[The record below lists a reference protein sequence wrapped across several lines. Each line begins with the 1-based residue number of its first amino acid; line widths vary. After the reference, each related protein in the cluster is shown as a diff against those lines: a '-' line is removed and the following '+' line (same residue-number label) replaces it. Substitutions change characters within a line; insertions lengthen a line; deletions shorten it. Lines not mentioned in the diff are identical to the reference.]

1 MFQVDLEVV
10 EKAAKELYIR
20 ALKSLP
26 PDIKTGFTKLSGTER
41 NTTAQSILSTMIKNI
56 SVAEQTDNLLCQDTG
71 IPIYNVWIGRD
82 VQVDG
87 VLLRAALRKGCERA
101 TREYPL
107 RSSVVH
113 PITRKN
119 EHNSCGL
126 NVPVIHF
133 DFTDIPGLLRIEMI
147 PKGSGSENNSYLRMA
162 IPAEGLAAVK
172 TFVIDSVL
180 SSGGKTC
187 PPTIVGVG
195 IGGTSDLCIALAK
208 KAATRPLGTA
218 CSDPEGASLERDLSQ
233 AVNQLGVGPQGL
245 GGDSTS
251 FAVHI
256 EMAATHITMNP
267 VAVNMQ
273 CHSARRASADITSA
287 GTTFG
292 Y

>member
-1 MFQVDLEVV
+1 MFQVNLEVV
-10 EKAAKELYIR
+10 ENAAKELYIR

-26 PDIKTGFTKLSGTER
+26 PDIKTGFTKLSATER
-41 NTTAQSILSTMIKNI
+41 NTTAQGILSTMIKNI

-87 VLLRAALRKGCERA
+87 VLLRAAIRKGCERA

-119 EHNSCGL
+119 EHTSCGL

-180 SSGGKTC
+180 ASGGKTC